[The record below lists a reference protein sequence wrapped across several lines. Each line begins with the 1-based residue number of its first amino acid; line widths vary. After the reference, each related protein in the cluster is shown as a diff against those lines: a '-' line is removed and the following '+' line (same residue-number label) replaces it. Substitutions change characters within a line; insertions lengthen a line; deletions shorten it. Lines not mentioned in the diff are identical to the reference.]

1 MTPCS
6 HSYDEFTFFF
16 FVSFVFFVSFSSS
29 LFFDPLS
36 CLSLAQPFEHVSS
49 VRQVHKHT
57 SQRCVYH
64 SLSGK
69 NKMTQQVL
77 CAKIQRDKKNHFLI
91 NSSPHFL
98 LLFRF
103 PPSKFRIN
111 TVPLARGMR
120 VAWTKRCLPF
130 RWIVHVV
137 LCIHDFLLFARVVY
151 NIITHILSFIFLVT
165 PRFHRFT

>member
-1 MTPCS
+1 
-6 HSYDEFTFFF
+6 
-16 FVSFVFFVSFSSS
+16 
-29 LFFDPLS
+29 
-36 CLSLAQPFEHVSS
+36 
-49 VRQVHKHT
+49 
-57 SQRCVYH
+57 
-64 SLSGK
+64 
-69 NKMTQQVL
+69 MTQQVL

-103 PPSKFRIN
+103 PPPSKSRIK
-111 TVPLARGMR
+111 TVPLAHGMR